1 MISAGMIATM
11 KAPNNARGTE
21 ALEQLDERAG
31 VDDAAVGQ
39 RRQELLVQQLR
50 RGERLGHLGAHF
62 APKGSRLRKLM
73 VAP

>member
-1 MISAGMIATM
+1 MLQQREDTAAGPDPF
-11 KAPNNARGTE
+11 APTG
-21 ALEQLDERAG
+21 
-31 VDDAAVGQ
+31 VGQ

-62 APKGSRLRKLM
+62 APKGSRFRKLM